1 MVFLKPKNMPYK
13 SIVQQLRTFAPV
25 LLWMFSTSVAC
36 QTLQQNSSMKKQ
48 EIRFIPETFNQIELG
63 YLSNSQTPCS
73 PMYPNDAT
81 DDLWNEIIIKA
92 PEKIMIPNT
101 CLKTGIKPTLPV
113 CVAMVITA
121 RRGYKHAQLS
131 DEVLHIRNTES
142 NKWITGQIFDETL
155 LDGNPIVPS
164 PVEDDWEKE
173 LQKRIKDAQKY
184 TEDELDEG
192 RASGTYRNI
201 DLLKYVDISL
211 EQGIYEIYFSTKG
224 LESNKVQVEIVFE
237 E

>member
-1 MVFLKPKNMPYK
+1 
-13 SIVQQLRTFAPV
+13 
-25 LLWMFSTSVAC
+25 
-36 QTLQQNSSMKKQ
+36 
-48 EIRFIPETFNQIELG
+48 
-63 YLSNSQTPCS
+63 
-73 PMYPNDAT
+73 MYPNDAT

-92 PEKIMIPNT
+92 PEKIIIPNT
-101 CLKTGIKPTLPV
+101 CLKTGINPIFPV

-121 RRGYKHAQLS
+121 RRGYKYAQLS
-131 DEVLHIRNTES
+131 DEILHIRNTES